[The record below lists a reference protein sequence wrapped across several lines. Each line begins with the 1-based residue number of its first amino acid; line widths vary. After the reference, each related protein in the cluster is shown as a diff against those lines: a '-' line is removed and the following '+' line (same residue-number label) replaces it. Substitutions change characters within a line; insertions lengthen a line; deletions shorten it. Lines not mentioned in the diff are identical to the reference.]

1 MNLDKNVLEQVFEG
15 LTASEVRTMLWDSD
29 DVLVYADPGMQD
41 LYESK
46 GFEKSFGKVELSP
59 GMSWLDWTKKEI
71 ELGIIATPNDMT
83 EKSYLRKLKE
93 ERVAIKDKRSRKLTF
108 SNGTTILS
116 TDVRLS
122 TGGLFSNFFDI
133 TEQKRQREEKERLSS
148 ALDST
153 GTTIF
158 IFDKDGKFAY
168 GNSNFHKL
176 QNSRG
181 LPVYEGMTH
190 RQWLSRL
197 IEKGIFTVP
206 EGLTAE
212 QHIENREGMRRD
224 IDQQYITE
232 TGRSDNTW
240 VLDTTTK
247 LDDGSLI
254 TVVSDLTKFKKQEI
268 ALIESNKRAAVLKNA
283 MDKSSTGM
291 WIFDKDD
298 RFVFGNT
305 KFLENMRKSG
315 VVIED
320 GLDWETYM
328 SRLINAGV
336 VIPPEGVSKEL
347 FIKQVVQKRS
357 QIKEEEVLQRETTLA
372 TLLLS
377 TNRLDDGS
385 LVTISTDITELKE
398 NNEALERLS
407 SAMQKVPN
415 GMMLWDKDDRLVFA
429 NEFVNKVQE
438 DRGGQ
443 PFEVGNSWIEL
454 QRSLINSGQTL
465 IKSGQSEQQFL
476 AEIIDARS
484 KLTGQ
489 QVRER
494 TSSEGREFLLT
505 DTRLE
510 DGGLVTIVTDVTRLK
525 TQEAELQR
533 LRTATDLSS
542 VGTMIWAKDDKLV
555 YLNQFVRD
563 YNREAHGIDIQEGV
577 TYSKFVGELVA
588 KGALQV
594 PADMTAD
601 EFLDNQLKHRSEVV
615 YDDAGEIETQ
625 SFERVLGDKTFLTS
639 MVRLQDGSL
648 FQTFSDITAQKNHES
663 ELQRL
668 TDGIDAISNGLVF
681 WDENQTLVF
690 CNQVAVDFSKLQG
703 FDMKPGVH
711 RDDMRKQLIANGME
725 PGADDVS
732 ALTEGQ
738 IQQQLLEIGS
748 TEREQVYSDGTVLL
762 FSDKTFPDGSVISV
776 YTDITER
783 KKREETNSRLTEAI
797 ERMQTNVMFWDQ
809 NGLLILANQKSR
821 DFQGQYGFDMT
832 PGVSRV
838 DMRKNLIEKGMMLEG
853 DTAIEEIERKRERKL
868 LEERGYDERERVFT
882 DGTVLLFSDT
892 ILPDG
897 SVINFAQDITE
908 RKNREEINQR
918 LTDALEQIPHGMS
931 FWDTDDRLIQ
941 ANKKSRDLWQ
951 SFNIDFG
958 IGQTRSEMRELML
971 SQDAIVLGEGK
982 TKDDRFL
989 EREKFWQEL
998 KSAEIR
1004 ETEFTDGSTRSFT
1017 TTRLKDGSTL
1027 VFGSD
1032 VTELKKREKDL
1043 ELAKIEADEANEAKS
1058 QFLAN
1063 MSHEL
1068 RTPLNAVIG
1077 LTEMLK
1083 EDATDDGYDDY
1094 IEPLERIHGASRH
1107 LLTLINDV
1115 LDLSKIEAGKI
1126 ELFFE
1131 TFLISDIMRD
1141 IVSTSQPLANKNN
1154 NELILENNLKLD
1166 SVYADQTR
1174 VRQIVLNLVSN
1185 ACKFTKDGQVTIG
1198 LAAKSTKEQQI
1209 LEISVSDT
1217 GIGMSEE
1224 QVGRLFQ
1231 AFTQA
1236 DSSTTR
1242 KYGGTG
1248 LGLIITKHLSR
1259 IMGGDVTVSSIEGE
1273 GTTFTASLVIN
1284 SKSPQNTEV
1293 EAISFDTSFSD
1304 NSDEVGTIN
1313 SEHSVLIIDDDPTVR
1328 GLMKRQ
1334 LERDGFGVIIA
1345 EDGALGIDMAI
1356 KCKPDAIVLDILMPG
1371 MDGWSVLRSLKANE
1385 ETSSIPV
1392 IMASILDE
1400 KNRGYSLGAAD
1411 YLSKPVERNRL
1422 ISSVEKLIGAGE
1434 GKTVFVVEDDDELR
1448 FLLKEA
1454 LSKESYKVIEAENG
1468 KVALSR
1474 LRDINDPPS
1483 LILLDLSMPVMN
1495 GFEFLEEYRSNFSQ
1509 EVPVVV
1515 ITGADLTEEDKR
1527 FLSSEV
1533 TRILE
1538 KTPETEGTIAGD
1550 VAKILRSVRMDKK

>member
-15 LTASEVRTMLWDSD
+15 LTASGVRTMLWDSD

-41 LYESK
+41 FYESK
-46 GFEKSFGKVELSP
+46 VFEKSFGKVELSP

-71 ELGIIATPNDMT
+71 KLGIIETPNDMT

-93 ERVAIKDKRSRKLTF
+93 ERAAIKDKRSRELTF

-122 TGGLFSNFFDI
+122 AGGLFSNFFDI

-153 GTTIF
+153 DTTIF

-190 RQWLSRL
+190 KQWLSRL
-197 IEKGIFTVP
+197 IEKDIFTVP
-206 EGLTAE
+206 EGLSAE
-212 QHIENREGMRRD
+212 QHIENREGMRRN
-224 IDQQYITE
+224 IDHQYITE

-254 TVVSDLTKFKKQEI
+254 TVVSDLTNFKKQEI

-305 KFLENMRKSG
+305 KFLENMRKFG
-315 VVIED
+315 VVIEE

-328 SRLINAGV
+328 SRLINVGV
-336 VIPPEGVSKEL
+336 VIPPDGVSKEL

-357 QIKEEEVLQRETTLA
+357 QIKEEEVLQRQTTLA
-372 TLLLS
+372 SLLLS
-377 TNRLDDGS
+377 TNRLDDGG

-398 NNEALERLS
+398 NNEALE
-407 SAMQKVPN
+407 
-415 GMMLWDKDDRLVFA
+415 
-429 NEFVNKVQE
+429 
-438 DRGGQ
+438 
-443 PFEVGNSWIEL
+443 
-454 QRSLINSGQTL
+454 
-465 IKSGQSEQQFL
+465 
-476 AEIIDARS
+476 
-484 KLTGQ
+484 
-489 QVRER
+489 
-494 TSSEGREFLLT
+494 
-505 DTRLE
+505 
-510 DGGLVTIVTDVTRLK
+510 
-525 TQEAELQR
+525 
-533 LRTATDLSS
+533 
-542 VGTMIWAKDDKLV
+542 
-555 YLNQFVRD
+555 
-563 YNREAHGIDIQEGV
+563 
-577 TYSKFVGELVA
+577 
-588 KGALQV
+588 
-594 PADMTAD
+594 
-601 EFLDNQLKHRSEVV
+601 
-615 YDDAGEIETQ
+615 
-625 SFERVLGDKTFLTS
+625 
-639 MVRLQDGSL
+639 
-648 FQTFSDITAQKNHES
+648 
-663 ELQRL
+663 RL

-690 CNQVAVDFSKLQG
+690 CNQVAADFSKSQG

-711 RDDMRKQLIANGME
+711 RDDMRKQLIASGME

-732 ALTEGQ
+732 ALTEDQ

-783 KKREETNSRLTEAI
+783 KKREE
-797 ERMQTNVMFWDQ
+797 
-809 NGLLILANQKSR
+809 
-821 DFQGQYGFDMT
+821 
-832 PGVSRV
+832 
-838 DMRKNLIEKGMMLEG
+838 
-853 DTAIEEIERKRERKL
+853 
-868 LEERGYDERERVFT
+868 
-882 DGTVLLFSDT
+882 
-892 ILPDG
+892 
-897 SVINFAQDITE
+897 
-908 RKNREEINQR
+908 INQR

-951 SFNIDFG
+951 SFDIDFG
-958 IGQTRSEMRELML
+958 VGQTRSEMRELML
-971 SQDAIVLGEGK
+971 SQNAIVLGEGK
-982 TKDDRFL
+982 TKDDRFA

-1094 IEPLERIHGASRH
+1094 IEPLERIYGASRH

-1185 ACKFTKDGQVTIG
+1185 ACKFTEDGQVTIG
-1198 LAAKSTKEQQI
+1198 LAAKSTEEQQI

-1259 IMGGDVTVSSIEGE
+1259 IMGGDVTVSSTEGK
-1273 GTTFTASLVIN
+1273 GTTFTASFVIN
-1284 SKSPQNTEV
+1284 SKSPPNTEV
-1293 EAISFDTSFSD
+1293 EAISFDKSSSD
-1304 NSDEVGTIN
+1304 KSADVVMIN

-1328 GLMKRQ
+1328 DLMKRQ
-1334 LERDGFGVIIA
+1334 LERDGFAVIIA
-1345 EDGALGIDMAI
+1345 EDGASGIEMAI
-1356 KCKPDAIVLDILMPG
+1356 KSKPDAIVLDILMPG

-1411 YLSKPVERNRL
+1411 YLSKPVERDRL

-1454 LSKESYKVIEAENG
+1454 LSKESYNVIEAENG

-1474 LRDINDPPS
+1474 LGDINDPPS
-1483 LILLDLSMPVMN
+1483 LILLDLNMPVMN

-1515 ITGADLTEEDKR
+1515 ITGADLTEEDKK

-1550 VAKILRSVRMDKK
+1550 VAKILRSVGMDKK